1 MEFLH
6 GKRGRGPLWPTLG
19 SATLTN
25 SPERNRTLSRHPWS
39 ASQSCQGHRRRGQL
53 QVSLLQKTASSP
65 VSCPPGARRIQALI
79 GRQRHW
85 RGALPLQVV
94 GFLALLCFRCVP
106 PLPLYFPAPFMQPW
120 TEASYLGIDPRLLT
134 ILSWY
139 GMSTIHETADYSI
152 RTSWLF
158 LRKKSV
164 SALVCLAGLMVW
176 YRKAKYKSTGR
187 TLIYFRLFHILQF
200 KGKIKEI
207 LFSLMLDADDG
218 SKSFHQIGGL
228 FMCLA
233 SLQLTLNLNIFE
245 QVRAGLI

>member
-1 MEFLH
+1 
-6 GKRGRGPLWPTLG
+6 
-19 SATLTN
+19 
-25 SPERNRTLSRHPWS
+25 
-39 ASQSCQGHRRRGQL
+39 
-53 QVSLLQKTASSP
+53 
-65 VSCPPGARRIQALI
+65 
-79 GRQRHW
+79 
-85 RGALPLQVV
+85 
-94 GFLALLCFRCVP
+94 
-106 PLPLYFPAPFMQPW
+106 
-120 TEASYLGIDPRLLT
+120 
-134 ILSWY
+134 
-139 GMSTIHETADYSI
+139 
-152 RTSWLF
+152 
-158 LRKKSV
+158 V

-233 SLQLTLNLNIFE
+233 SLQLTLNLNTFE